1 MVDFERLNRIRRAMV
16 HDYDSWT
23 DKEKP
28 STCNPGSW
36 LGVMQTILE
45 MPVAPWNDPGSVVGE
60 IGNVKSKANA
70 MSNYGQTGEYD
81 EALRRLDNTKPVDV
95 KDPFIAEGDHVLDV
109 IEVTPFGHT
118 KHGPSAKA
126 IFEVVESKTHPIGSR
141 VVKLWFLKRP
151 SMWPNQPTDS
161 DRFADF
167 VRKLIGAD
175 DPNTQVGQ
183 QCAALL
189 RDRVPDQIARG
200 MRLRAYGI
208 NTSKNPAKPFTD
220 VRWTAVPQTQP
231 EIAQRRAAIEA
242 KLGAA
247 PAPQAAPPA
256 AYAPPQMPPQYAQQ
270 PPQGYG
276 APAPVTQPAGQW
288 QQPNMGT
295 PHFGAPAPQYQQPAP
310 APQPGVV
317 QQSTTAPA
325 AAPGSPL
332 LSQIPGFNR

>member
-1 MVDFERLNRIRRAMV
+1 
-16 HDYDSWT
+16 
-23 DKEKP
+23 
-28 STCNPGSW
+28 
-36 LGVMQTILE
+36 
-45 MPVAPWNDPGSVVGE
+45 
-60 IGNVKSKANA
+60 

-126 IFEVVESKTHPIGSR
+126 IFEVVESKVHPIGTR
-141 VVKLWFLKRP
+141 VVKMWFLKRP

-231 EIAQRRAAIEA
+231 EIVQRRAAMDA
-242 KLGAA
+242 KFGQWT
-247 PAPQAAPPA
+247 PYHQGAPQQAPA

-276 APAPVTQPAGQW
+276 APAPVTHPAGQW
-288 QQPNMGT
+288 QQPQYPPQPM
-295 PHFGAPAPQYQQPAP
+295 APPPGMQYQQPA
-310 APQPGVV
+310 QPGVV

-325 AAPGSPL
+325 VAPGSPL